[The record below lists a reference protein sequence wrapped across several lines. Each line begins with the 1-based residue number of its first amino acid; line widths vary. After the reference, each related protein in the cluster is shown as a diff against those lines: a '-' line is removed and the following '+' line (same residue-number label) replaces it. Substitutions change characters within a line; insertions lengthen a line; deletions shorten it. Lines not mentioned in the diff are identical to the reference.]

1 MKKIKTMPVA
11 VAGYET
17 LMSEQIGAIWKSAE
31 QLKGKRILHVNS
43 TANGGGVAEILR
55 SEVPLMQDLGIR
67 AEWQVIEPEP
77 DFFEITKKIHN
88 ALQGEQADLTDAEW
102 ERYEAASKQLGEELD
117 PAAWDAVVVHDPQPA
132 AIPFFHPDADA
143 TAWIWR
149 CHLDS
154 SKPLPAVQRRFVRY
168 LKPYSGGIF
177 SLEKFRLPSFAPDHS
192 AIIPPA
198 IDPLTEKN
206 QPMTEAEARKLVG
219 RCQVDPDRPFI
230 VQVSRFDQW
239 KDPLGVLEAWR
250 LAKQQVPELQLVL
263 IGGTADDDPQSPRI
277 LARLREEANDEDHGL
292 CILADSADDRTVKAF
307 LTLATVAIQKSLREG
322 FGLTVTEALWAG
334 TPVIGGNVG
343 GITLQIENGVNG
355 YLVSNVSEAAE
366 RIVELCRDP
375 KRAKRFGEAGREIVR
390 EKFLLPRLVGDDLKL
405 ISAVLNGG

>member
-1 MKKIKTMPVA
+1 MAQPEGQA
-11 VAGYET
+11 ASLRELG
-17 LMSEQIGAIWKSAE
+17 E
-31 QLKGKRILHVNS
+31 QLKGKRILHINS

-67 AEWQVIEPEP
+67 AEWQVIEPDP

-88 ALQGEQADLTDAEW
+88 ALQGEQVDLTDAEW
-102 ERYEAASKQLGEELD
+102 QRYEAVSKQLGTQLD
-117 PAAWDAVVVHDPQPA
+117 PAAWDAIIVHDPQPA

-143 TAWIWR
+143 TEWIWR

-154 SKPLPAVQRRFVRY
+154 SKPLPAAQQRFVRY
-168 LKPYSGGIF
+168 LGSYTGGIF
-177 SLEKFRLPSFAPDHS
+177 SLEKFRLPGFAPDHS

-198 IDPLTEKN
+198 IDPLAEKN
-206 QPMTEAEARKLVG
+206 QPMAKAEARKLISQ
-219 RCQVDPDRPFI
+219 CPLDPDRPFV

-277 LARLREEANDEDHGL
+277 LARLREEATDEDHGL
-292 CILADSADDRTVKAF
+292 CILADTADDRTVKAF

-334 TPVIGGNVG
+334 TPVVGSNVG
-343 GITLQIENGVNG
+343 GITLQIENDVNG
-355 YLVSNVSEAAE
+355 YLVSTVPEAAE

-375 KRAKRFGEAGREIVR
+375 KRAERFGEAGREIVR
-390 EKFLLPRLVGDDLKL
+390 KKFLLPRLVADDLKL
-405 ISAVLNGG
+405 VEAVLNGA